1 MENAA
6 LNGIGKDKMTVYA
19 GDIIGDAKLR
29 KILGTGYDIVLA
41 NIVSDVVIPLA
52 PFVRAFMAPGG
63 VFITSG
69 IIDGREDEVA
79 AALRAAGLEIIAH
92 RHEEEWHCF
101 ECR

>member
-1 MENAA
+1 
-6 LNGIGKDKMTVYA
+6 
-19 GDIIGDAKLR
+19 
-29 KILGTGYDIVLA
+29 
-41 NIVSDVVIPLA
+41 
-52 PFVRAFMAPGG
+52 MAPGG

>member
-6 LNGIGKDKMTVYA
+6 LNGIGADKMKVYA
-19 GDIIGDAKLR
+19 GDIIGDNKLR
-29 KILGTGYDIVLA
+29 KMLGTGYDIVLA
-41 NIVSDVVIPLA
+41 NIVSDVIIPLA
-52 PFVRAFMAPGG
+52 PFVRAFMASGG

-69 IIDGREDEVA
+69 IIDGREEEVA

-92 RHEEEWHCF
+92 HHEEEWHCF